1 MAAVRYLVD
10 DVDRAVTFYTTH
22 LGFDLAER
30 WGKAFAMVA
39 RDGVTLWLSGPESSA
54 ARPMPDGRK
63 PSPGGWNRV
72 VVEVPDIEGRIAAMK
87 RDGVAFRNE
96 IVFGPGGKQI
106 LVEDGCGNVVELF
119 EPASPTSK

>member
-22 LGFDLAER
+22 LGFDLTER

-63 PSPGGWNRV
+63 PAPGGWNRV
-72 VVEVPDIEGRIAAMK
+72 VVEVKDIEGRIAAMK
-87 RDGVAFRNE
+87 QEGVAFRNE
-96 IVFGPGGKQI
+96 IVSGPGGKQI

-119 EPASPTSK
+119 EPAPTSSK